1 VVIFG
6 EELHLKEAAL
16 QRTLDD
22 SLPPA
27 VDRTLALNVYE
38 GSRTA
43 EQGGPSIRTVLEDL
57 VTLPFLAE
65 RRVVV
70 IRDADSFISAH
81 RERLEKYVASPS
93 PTGVL
98 VLECRSFPKTTR
110 LYKAAVA
117 AGAQL
122 IECGK
127 LSGRAVAEYVAAQ
140 VAAHGKRMD
149 PDAAARLIELIGP
162 DAGLLAGEVGKLCLY
177 VGERRTVTADDVRDL
192 VGQTR
197 EEKVF
202 AAAESAALGRLAD
215 SLRLWRHVL
224 ETDPEARYR
233 AIGGLAFVA
242 RRWFLAHRL
251 LADGA
256 TPYEVAPKVGMWGR
270 HQELETI
277 LRRVTP
283 PRVRSLLAALA
294 ELDAQAK
301 TGSRS
306 IEQGVERLLVELAA
320 GLPS

>member
-1 VVIFG
+1 
-6 EELHLKEAAL
+6 
-16 QRTLDD
+16 
-22 SLPPA
+22 

-38 GSRTA
+38 GNRTA
-43 EQGGPSIRTVLEDL
+43 EQGGPTIRTVLEDL
-57 VTLPFLAE
+57 ATLPFLAE

-70 IRDADSFISAH
+70 IRDADGFISAH
-81 RERLEKYVASPS
+81 RERLEKYVAAPS

-127 LSGRAVAEYVAAQ
+127 LTGRAVAEYVAAQ
-140 VAAHGKRMD
+140 AAAHGKRLD
-149 PDAAARLIELIGP
+149 PDAAARLIDLIGP
-162 DAGLLAGEVGKLCLY
+162 DAGLLAGEVEKLCLY
-177 VGERRTVTADDVRDL
+177 VGDRRTVTAEDVSEL

-202 AAAESAALGRLAD
+202 AAAESAALGRLTD
-215 SLRLWRHVL
+215 SLRLWRQVL
-224 ETDPEARYR
+224 ETDPDARYR

-242 RRWFLAHRL
+242 RRWLAAHRL
-251 LADGA
+251 VADGA
-256 TPYEVAPKVGMWGR
+256 TPYEVAPKLAMWGR

-277 LRRVTP
+277 LHRVP
-283 PRVRSLLAALA
+283 PKRARSFLAALA

-301 TGSRS
+301 SGARS

-320 GLPS
+320 GLPD